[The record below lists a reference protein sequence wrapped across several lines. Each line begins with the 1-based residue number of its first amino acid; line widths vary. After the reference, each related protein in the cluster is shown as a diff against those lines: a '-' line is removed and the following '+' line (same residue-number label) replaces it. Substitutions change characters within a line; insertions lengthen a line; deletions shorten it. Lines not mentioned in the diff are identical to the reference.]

1 MEKNCFK
8 LSSTYEPCGDQ
19 PKAIKE
25 LTGSFSEGKEESIL
39 LGVTGSGK
47 TFTITGGAEKYKD
60 RGIIPRTLEHIF
72 KKCHDENTKISVSY
86 IEIYNESGY
95 DLLDE
100 RHDVH
105 DKRPIPLDSTV
116 PTSNPM
122 KRECNSALSPI
133 RHEVLEHIYRYAC
146 STQPGSLSSRQSLT
160 P

>member
-1 MEKNCFK
+1 MLNGFN
-8 LSSTYEPCGDQ
+8 STIFAYGQ
-19 PKAIKE
+19 
-25 LTGSFSEGKEESIL
+25 
-39 LGVTGSGK
+39 TGSGK

-105 DKRPIPLDSTV
+105 DTRKTKNALDAFPKVQLLEDQSGAITLRNLSV
-116 PTSNPM
+116 HTAKN
-122 KRECNSALSPI
+122 EEEALS
-133 RHEVLEHIYRYAC
+133 L
-146 STQPGSLSSRQSLT
+146 
-160 P
+160 